1 MNGRKGVKI
10 YRASPPQ
17 NGGGDKSMG
26 TLLLFYHIGG
36 AFTSIFRDFSGE
48 SRRVCWKPKE
58 PVGFA
63 DGKFVGDGRNLLTGL
78 LFHGSIILRSI
89 EYINYGKEAAT

>member
-36 AFTSIFRDFSGE
+36 AFTSIFRDFSGG
-48 SRRVCWKPKE
+48 E
-58 PVGFA
+58 PEGVLEAKGT
-63 DGKFVGDGRNLLTGL
+63 GR
-78 LFHGSIILRSI
+78 FC
-89 EYINYGKEAAT
+89 